1 MQYVLSYKSYQ
12 GIDKLVK
19 KLSFDGFSLFHG
31 LENVYS
37 LKEKIIGICI
47 DFDSKVVF
55 QLGIT
60 SMAFWSNSKRRP
72 LYVEEIIKDYDRLI
86 TKRDFS
92 YYNQLVDD
100 SFNDKDRPIGKVLR
114 LCPDSLLRKD

>member
-19 KLSFDGFSLFHG
+19 KLRTDGFSLLHS
-31 LENVYS
+31 LDDIPN

-47 DFDSKVVF
+47 DFDSKTVF

-86 TKRDFS
+86 TKKDFN
-92 YYNQLVDD
+92 YYTQLVEE

-114 LCPDSLLRKD
+114 LCPDSPRK